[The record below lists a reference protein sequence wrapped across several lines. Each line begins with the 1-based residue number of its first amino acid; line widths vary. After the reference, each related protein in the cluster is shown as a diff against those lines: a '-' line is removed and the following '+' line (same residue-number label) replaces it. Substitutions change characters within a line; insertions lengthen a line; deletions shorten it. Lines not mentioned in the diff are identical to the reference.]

1 MFIESLSI
9 EEKRRIVCKIVTQ
22 LTDFEQKE
30 AEAGFDGI
38 KDFFKDRL
46 LKAILETSIVHGHRA
61 EIIKAKMA
69 ILLKDKAVGIKA
81 ITDKEI
87 SDIIFASNVPDD
99 IIIHFFLLANGEKY
113 LKIIEEDKPL
123 WYIKKG

>member
-30 AEAGFDGI
+30 AEASFNGF

-46 LKAILETSIVHGHRA
+46 LKAILETPIVQDNRA
-61 EIIKAKMA
+61 EIIKAKTS
-69 ILLKDKAVGIKA
+69 ILLKDEAVGIKA
-81 ITDKEI
+81 ISDNEI
-87 SDIIFASNVPDD
+87 ADMLFASIMPDYTLKY
-99 IIIHFFLLANGEKY
+99 FFLLANAKKYFKITGEN
-113 LKIIEEDKPL
+113 KPL
-123 WYIKKG
+123 WYIKG